1 MRELTFI
8 IYIIVVSFLPL
19 QVYLNQ
25 FVRKRR
31 QYLPNVQSSVYGPLF
46 RTIGILFV
54 HICVIYFLY
63 LTFFS
68 WEVNLLLMGVI
79 LLVLVCLFFY
89 KAGGDE
95 NTKKT
100 VMVGYI
106 MHKDMNPGMPES
118 YILRQTISNRYP
130 DWNEFQIE
138 SFLIGCVNIQEL
150 VNRIIEFEKT
160 GKMPL
165 TDLFSLK

>member
-8 IYIIVVSFLPL
+8 IYIIVVSYIPL
-19 QVYLNQ
+19 QIYLNQ

-31 QYLPNVQSSVYGPLF
+31 QYVPNIQDSSYGPLF
-46 RTIGILFV
+46 RTIGLLFV

-63 LTFFS
+63 LTFFT

-79 LLVLVCLFFY
+79 LLVLVYLFFY
-89 KAGGDE
+89 KNGGAE
-95 NTKKT
+95 NTKKA

-106 MHKDMNPGMPES
+106 MRKNMNPGMPEQ
-118 YILRQTISNRYP
+118 YILNQTLNDRYR

-138 SFLIGCVNIQEL
+138 SFLINCRDIEEL
-150 VNRIIEFEKT
+150 INRIIEYET
-160 GKMPL
+160 GQESK
-165 TDLFSLK
+165 FRK